1 MLPPFFVY
9 LVVDPA
15 VVGVSVGVSLEM
27 PNKWVEFLLDAF
39 YCPDLPHGYPTPASP
54 LRFRPARLALRD
66 T

>member
-27 PNKWVEFLLDAF
+27 PNKWVEFLLDAHDQSVCRAAF
-39 YCPDLPHGYPTPASP
+39 AAIDAIVANGA
-54 LRFRPARLALRD
+54 
-66 T
+66 